1 MRAQSTFDNPSWE
14 ESEFH
19 GLSEPGG
26 PRLVRAVVR
35 RVYRGE
41 VEGEGLA
48 ELLMCQSSDGSAG
61 YVAMERVTAAVGDR
75 KGSFVLQ
82 HGSAMAAGGEPR
94 SFGYVVPGSGTGDL
108 ASLSG
113 EATFRHDADGA
124 VFTFDYELG

>member
-1 MRAQSTFDNPSWE
+1 MRAQSTFENPSWQ

-35 RVYRGE
+35 RVYSGDIQ
-41 VEGEGLA
+41 GEGLA
-48 ELLMCQSSDGSAG
+48 ELLMSQAGDNAAG
-61 YVAMERVTAAVGDR
+61 YVAMERVTASLHDR

-82 HGSAMAAGGEPR
+82 HGSVLGDGEPR

-108 ASLSG
+108 AGLSG
-113 EATFRHDADGA
+113 AATFRHDADGA
-124 VFTFDYELG
+124 IFTLDYELA